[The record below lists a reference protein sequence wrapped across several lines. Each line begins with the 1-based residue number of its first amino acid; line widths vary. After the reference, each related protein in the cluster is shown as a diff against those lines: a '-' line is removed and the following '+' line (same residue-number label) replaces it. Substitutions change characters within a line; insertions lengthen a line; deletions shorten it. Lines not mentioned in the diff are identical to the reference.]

1 MLRPKEGQEVVL
13 FEVLDKD
20 IKATSTKPRSRRS
33 ESQTSESD
41 EVKTCLMVSLD
52 AFCNFCASSDPCFV
66 KSAEQ
71 TIFVVFTSIL

>member
-41 EVKTCLMVSLD
+41 EVKTV
-52 AFCNFCASSDPCFV
+52 
-66 KSAEQ
+66 
-71 TIFVVFTSIL
+71 